1 MHMQPLVD
9 SLRAPELS
17 AIPEDLDC
25 CRVDFQTN
33 DRIPVIYELK
43 YNQVFVICAPY
54 CIMMVW

>member
-1 MHMQPLVD
+1 MQPLVD
-9 SLRAPELS
+9 SLRAPELP

-25 CRVDFQTN
+25 CREDFQTN